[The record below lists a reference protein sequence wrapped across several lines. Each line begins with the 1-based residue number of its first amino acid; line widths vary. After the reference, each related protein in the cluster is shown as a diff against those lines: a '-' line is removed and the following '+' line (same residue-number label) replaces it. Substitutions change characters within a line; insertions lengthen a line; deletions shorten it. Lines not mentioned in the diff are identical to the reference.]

1 MLEAESSSSDS
12 SLDADSSSE
21 IFSSDSDSESDS
33 SDDSRDRRSYRR
45 SSTPPVNTDGIPPGA
60 DEMTVGRHLH
70 RPITVVTRH
79 GVDAMTAGR
88 HLHLALAETT
98 VEVVM
103 GVIVAGHHPPPG
115 GIVGTATR
123 SQGHHLVRVRVLRHA
138 ERAHETGTVL
148 VIMTAEGMIHGTNTG
163 IAGVDEDVY
172 PLGISTLR
180 VLVVPFCLLSSPV
193 LMKVLTYPTFERSFN
208 CVI

>member
-1 MLEAESSSSDS
+1 
-12 SLDADSSSE
+12 
-21 IFSSDSDSESDS
+21 
-33 SDDSRDRRSYRR
+33 
-45 SSTPPVNTDGIPPGA
+45 
-60 DEMTVGRHLH
+60 MTVGRHLH
-70 RPITVVTRH
+70 RPRPITVVTRH
-79 GVDAMTAGR
+79 GADAMTAGL

-103 GVIVAGHHPPPG
+103 GIIVASHHPPPG

-148 VIMTAEGMIHGTNTG
+148 VIMTAEGMIPGTDTG

-180 VLVVPFCLLSSPV
+180 VLVVPFCLISSPV
-193 LMKVLTYPTFERSFN
+193 LLKVLTCPTFERSFN